1 MSHLNP
7 HVRSKAHEAS
17 RSMFDAMQGMAEI
30 QIKIWRQVGDVQR
43 KTFSDAVEAIQAQVQ
58 LIGKMN
64 TPREFANVQ
73 AHLVK
78 EYGQKYADSISA
90 TAEFVAQA
98 LQEYGDRFEE
108 LKSATDDMQEAVSIA
123 LQEGKERANGGK
135 KAVASTK
142 KAPWSGPTTRLPAN
156 PLRDYLCNIAVN
168 SY

>member
-1 MSHLNP
+1 
-7 HVRSKAHEAS
+7 
-17 RSMFDAMQGMAEI
+17 MFDAMQGMAEI

-43 KTFSDAVEAIQAQVQ
+43 KIFSDAVEAIQAQVQ
-58 LIGKMN
+58 LIGKIN
-64 TPREFANVQ
+64 APREFANVQ

-123 LQEGKERANGGK
+123 LQEGKERASGGK
-135 KAVASTK
+135 KAAASTK
-142 KAPWSGPTTRLPAN
+142 KAPWSGGLPQDSQPT
-156 PLRDYLCNIAVN
+156 PLRDYLCNKAVN
-168 SY
+168 